1 MTLLLKNNLCVL
13 QAVNL
18 KGNGGTGLIEIV
30 KVLKKSYTS
39 ETYTN
44 VHTAAPIITPVQNPL
59 DNSTVNSSGN
69 TAGPFD
75 VHSPAIKERIINYIF
90 GS

>member
-18 KGNGGTGLIEIV
+18 KGSGGTGLIEVV

-44 VHTAAPIITPVQNPL
+44 VHTPVPSMVSTPTPI
-59 DNSTVNSSGN
+59 DNSTGN
-69 TAGPFD
+69 PGGPFD
-75 VHSPAIKERIINYIF
+75 VHSPAIKDRIINYIF
-90 GS
+90 GT